1 MQSIEWIAAIA
12 GAVSVFLSARQNIW
26 SWPTAIVNVSLYT
39 FIFYRSGLYSDMG
52 LQVVYLALSIY
63 GWYQWLHGGE
73 HRTRLRVSRASLR
86 VWVVCASIGVVFWL
100 SLARYTSG
108 LPGVSLPNLD
118 SGLTT
123 LSLVAQWMMTRKILE
138 NWILWI
144 IADVVY
150 VPMYIYKELYVT
162 AGLYAVFLV
171 LAIIGFIQ
179 WRRSYA
185 NDRALLAPAPR
196 PMPTPA

>member
-1 MQSIEWIAAIA
+1 MEWIAAIA

-52 LQVVYLALSIY
+52 LQVVYLALSVY

-73 HRTRLRVSRASLR
+73 GHTRLRVSRATPR
-86 VWVVCASIGVVFWL
+86 VALVSAVLGIAFWVALWQFT
-100 SLARYTSG
+100 AG
-108 LPGVSLPNLD
+108 LPGVSLPWLD

-123 LSLVAQWMMTRKILE
+123 LSLIAQWMMTRKILE

-144 IADVVY
+144 VADIVY
-150 VPMYIYKELYVT
+150 VPMYVYKQLYVT
-162 AGLYAVFLV
+162 AGLYTVFLV
-171 LAIIGFIQ
+171 LAILGFVA
-179 WRRSYA
+179 WRRSLRDDA
-185 NDRALLAPAPR
+185 AAGR
-196 PMPTPA
+196 P